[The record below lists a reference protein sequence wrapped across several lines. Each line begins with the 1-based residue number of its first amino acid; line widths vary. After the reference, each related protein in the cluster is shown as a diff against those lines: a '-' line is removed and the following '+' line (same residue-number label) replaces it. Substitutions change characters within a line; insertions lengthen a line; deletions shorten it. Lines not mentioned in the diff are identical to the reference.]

1 MAEHRVD
8 YDQLA
13 PDYDRRYIATSS
25 LDRGRVLLALAEA
38 LKATRILEVG
48 CGTCHWLAAM
58 AQAGLSP
65 YGLDLSSGML
75 LQAHLH
81 NPVLPLAQGY
91 ARHLP
96 YADGSFDLVMCV
108 NSIHHFSDARSFV
121 KDAFRTLRPGGTLA
135 IVGSDPH
142 GQHYRW
148 YVYDYFEGTYDTDL
162 ERFPPWDTVCTWA
175 EAAGFTDLQLVPV
188 EHIQA
193 RHTAWEV
200 FHDPFLHKNAC
211 SQLALLSDK
220 AYEVGLRRIRQAITQ
235 ADARGKTIVFETDFK
250 VFLLTGYR
258 GSG

>member
-1 MAEHRVD
+1 
-8 YDQLA
+8 
-13 PDYDRRYIATSS
+13 
-25 LDRGRVLLALAEA
+25 
-38 LKATRILEVG
+38 
-48 CGTCHWLAAM
+48 M
-58 AQAGLSP
+58 AQAGLAP

-96 YADGSFDLVMCV
+96 YAAGSFDLVLCV
-108 NSIHHFSDARSFV
+108 NAIHHFSDARSFV
-121 KDAFRTLRPGGTLA
+121 KEAFRTLRPGGALA

-162 ERFPPWDTVCTWA
+162 ERFPPWASVRTWV
-175 EAAGFTDLQLVPV
+175 ETAGFTDLELVPV

-193 RHTAWEV
+193 LHRGREV
-200 FHDPFLHKNAC
+200 FQDPFLHKNAC

-220 AYEVGLRRIRQAITQ
+220 AYEAGLQRIRQAITQ
-235 ADARGKTIVFETDFK
+235 ADAGGKPISFETEFEIS
-250 VFLLTGYR
+250 LLTGYR
-258 GSG
+258 R